1 MGGEW
6 FFNTLFSL
14 SDAGALNETYE
25 EYEVETMNF
34 YVNTGSVILPKEL
47 LPEKIS
53 IINVSIHRKYTKAVL
68 ITIYGSLFF
77 NKFCLFTAFKRIDF
91 RGIKNASNKV

>member
-34 YVNTGSVILPKEL
+34 YVNTGSVILP
-47 LPEKIS
+47 IS
-53 IINVSIHRKYTKAVL
+53 ALMIILHL
-68 ITIYGSLFF
+68 FSLFILWLVR
-77 NKFCLFTAFKRIDF
+77 KFPKNYYLRKSALLMFPFTENILKQF
-91 RGIKNASNKV
+91 